1 MSSTIKVYITN
12 LKRFIEIDGGS
23 TVGDVAHLLDNEL
36 GFKPICA
43 HVNNKNEPLSFPIY
57 ASKDIECRRR

>member
-12 LKRFIEIDGGS
+12 LKRFIEIEGGS
-23 TVGDVAHLLDNEL
+23 TVGDVAESLSSEL

-43 HVNNKNEPLSFPIY
+43 HVNNKNEPLLSLIHISEPTRPY
-57 ASKDIECRRR
+57 